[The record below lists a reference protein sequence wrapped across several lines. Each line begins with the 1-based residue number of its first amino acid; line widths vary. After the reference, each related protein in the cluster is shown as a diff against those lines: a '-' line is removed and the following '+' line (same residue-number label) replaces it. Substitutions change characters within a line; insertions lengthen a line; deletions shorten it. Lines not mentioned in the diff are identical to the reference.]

1 MLSDVEIAQSAKMK
15 PISEIAKKV
24 GLQEDDLELY
34 GKYKAKISL
43 SAINRLEN
51 NPDGKLILVTLP
63 FWQFLPFPQQ
73 THRR

>member
-1 MLSDVEIAQSAKMK
+1 MVSLEECENYNWKGGSMLSDVEIAQSAKMK

-43 SAINRLEN
+43 SAINRL
-51 NPDGKLILVTLP
+51 
-63 FWQFLPFPQQ
+63 
-73 THRR
+73 

>member
-51 NPDGKLILVTLP
+51 NPCLLYTSNHIITLNTILLFMVL
-63 FWQFLPFPQQ
+63 
-73 THRR
+73 

>member
-43 SAINRLEN
+43 SAINTCWGRKNDN
-51 NPDGKLILVTLP
+51 NDWVITSFK
-63 FWQFLPFPQQ
+63 
-73 THRR
+73 

>member
-34 GKYKAKISL
+34 GKYKAKISCQQ
-43 SAINRLEN
+43 
-51 NPDGKLILVTLP
+51 LIV
-63 FWQFLPFPQQ
+63 
-73 THRR
+73 